1 MSDQDLWL
9 TELDPKLWQA
19 LAQSATVLSPVLDN
33 FRLQVPS
40 LPLTFDM
47 ASLIACAEHLD
58 QLLNAFLSTDLA
70 RRWNPDA
77 APWVMGTTSLR
88 GSLNHLSSWL
98 LCNPNHHPR
107 DHEFVLCCDILT
119 LALDSQTV
127 TDMWHGLFTIL
138 ALTVQQTPSH
148 DSHKHAHPT
157 PYTDSSLHQSSQL
170 ETGINPLLRIEL
182 HNLLYPDTPK
192 FFETFFPLQ
201 TEAFAATASLRGRGG
216 RWTNWPPKPAE
227 PEVIPW
233 LLETTDELLESADS
247 KMRYY
252 TYRSQE
258 ILDSDANGDPDI
270 VLHPVIDMSDDSQNG
285 DGVSKIRWKDIRV
298 VGELKESTSCSI
310 APEVLVQLM
319 GYIREIFISQYNRR
333 FVHAF
338 TLTGQFLRCWI
349 FHRGG
354 GFGSELVD
362 INKRPHVLVD
372 VFTGYARMSDA
383 ELGYDTGLRW
393 DKFRMAG
400 TNDTFTINPNAIFS
414 RKTIAS
420 RGTTVYDLTKTG
432 DDEPLYV
439 LKDAWRHKDHNS
451 ELDIIKSACERD
463 VEGIIEYVAYEEVV
477 FGDPPMLDSI
487 RGNIMRGLQ
496 VVGSPVYLL
505 PPTVVDRE
513 HPAISYTRSTSEEIG
528 KTRWSRIPAPAPA
541 SLDDESQGPDMLDG
555 RGALSPPTPPH
566 PRRSKRNTDT
576 TGTIVTDGSPIPRR
590 KRVFTSDPVLPPPK
604 LVKRTTT
611 PEVFPEFD
619 RIHTR
624 ILMRKGRH
632 IFQFHSPVE
641 LLYGLHDALVA
652 HRALFRVHILHRDIS
667 ILNIMLG
674 LHPQPNSPRGYLID
688 LDMAIDLSC
697 GLDSGAHSRIGT
709 REFMA
714 IGVLRGEPHTF
725 RHDVESFFFVFVWVC
740 VYGHWWH
747 KGVVTPLGKW
757 ATGTMAQSALAKE
770 QGMRR
775 GAPGGW
781 QEIEAAFMPWAQ
793 QMKGVAERWREV
805 LFRSEGGVMEL
816 GTPGDEDM
824 LYDPVLRLLREGA
837 EELKRCGSGMAREA
851 AGLPLSDGD
860 TFYSCMA
867 ARDSSDIS

>member
-1 MSDQDLWL
+1 MSNQDLWL
-9 TELDPKLWQA
+9 TELDPRLQHA
-19 LAQSATVLSPVLDN
+19 LVQSTSVLSPVLDN
-33 FRLQVPS
+33 FRLQVPC
-40 LPLTFDM
+40 LPLTFDL
-47 ASLIACAEHLD
+47 ASLIAYAEHLD

-88 GSLNHLSSWL
+88 GSLSNLSSWL
-98 LCNPNHHPR
+98 LYNPNHHPR

-127 TDMWHGLFTIL
+127 TDVWHGLFKIL
-138 ALTVQQTPSH
+138 ALPVQQTPSH
-148 DSHKHAHPT
+148 DSHKQVHPA
-157 PYTDSSLHQSSQL
+157 PDKHSSSLRPSQL
-170 ETGINPLLRIEL
+170 ETIIVNPLLRIEL

-201 TEAFAATASLRGRGG
+201 SEAFTATASLRGKVG
-216 RWTNWPPKPAE
+216 RWTYWPRKPTE
-227 PEVIPW
+227 PEVVPW
-233 LLETTDELLESADS
+233 LLETTDELLKSTDL

-252 TYRSQE
+252 TCRTQE
-258 ILDSDANGDPDI
+258 TPDPDANCNPYI
-270 VLHPVIDMSDDSQNG
+270 MLYPVTDTSGDSQNEDEG
-285 DGVSKIRWKDIRV
+285 GEFDWKNVRV
-298 VGELKESTSCSI
+298 VGELKESTSCST
-310 APEVLVQLM
+310 APEVLAQLM
-319 GYIREIFISQYNRR
+319 GYIREVFASQRNRR

-354 GFGSELVD
+354 GFGSKLVD
-362 INKRPHVLVD
+362 INRRPHVFVN
-372 VFTGYARMSDA
+372 VFCGYARMSDA
-383 ELGYDTGLRW
+383 ELGYDTSLRW
-393 DKFRMAG
+393 DEFRMAG
-400 TNDTFTINPNAIFS
+400 TDDTFTINPDAIFS
-414 RKTIAS
+414 RKSIAS
-420 RGTTVYDLTKTG
+420 RGTTVYELTKAG

-451 ELDIIKSACERD
+451 ELDIIKSVRNRG
-463 VEGIIEYVAYEEVV
+463 VEGIIEYVAYEEVI
-477 FGDPPMLDSI
+477 FGDPPMLDTI

-496 VVGSPVYLL
+496 IVGSPVYLL
-505 PPTVVDRE
+505 PPMVVDRD
-513 HPAISYTRSTSEEIG
+513 HPAHTLGGE
-528 KTRWSRIPAPAPA
+528 
-541 SLDDESQGPDMLDG
+541 
-555 RGALSPPTPPH
+555 GAVSPPTPR
-566 PRRSKRNTDT
+566 PRHSERNTNT
-576 TGTIVTDGSPIPRR
+576 TGTAVTGSTFGPRR

-604 LVKRTTT
+604 LVKRFST

-632 IFQFHSPVE
+632 LYEFDSPLE

-652 HRALFRVHILHRDIS
+652 HRALFRARILHRDIS
-667 ILNIMLG
+667 ILNIMLS
-674 LHPQPNSPRGYLID
+674 LHPQPDLPRGYLID
-688 LDMAIDLSC
+688 LDMAIDISSS
-697 GLDSGAHSRIGT
+697 SGSGPPSHTGT

-747 KGVVTPLGKW
+747 GGVVTPLKGW
-757 ATGTMAQSALAKE
+757 AIGTMEQSALVKE
-770 QGMRR
+770 QAMRR

-793 QMKGVAERWREV
+793 RMKGVAERWREV
-805 LFRSEGGVMEL
+805 LFKSEGGVMEL
-816 GTPGDEDM
+816 GTPRNEDV
-824 LYDPVLRLLREGA
+824 LYGPVLRLLREGA
-837 EELKRCGSGMAREA
+837 EELKRWGSEMGRGA

-860 TFYSCMA
+860 TFYSCVA
-867 ARDSSDIS
+867 ARDIPDTQE